1 MMFALPSRPLAV
13 VLPILLLVLLHGLPC
28 GTPPLAA
35 QEALVGDFPKYL
47 ADREIDAGDR
57 GAFQEGSGW
66 NETKQKLLIKVLAR
80 IGAPAE
86 LMLPWRDAARD
97 VAPAG
102 TAQPLGDMLVR
113 VRGKATFVA
122 TLALTPEQEQLA
134 GRPRLD
140 LVRIVDEKG
149 AVVDV
154 VTKEAPRSWPRWKTI
169 SEPAWTVGLPLSTAP
184 GPQPG
189 PPPEGGA
196 TWPAEPAALLL
207 AATGISW
214 SADTPLGR
222 LGMDY
227 GLFESITDSRKLEA
241 TEADAFYAVLAA
253 TGRAGEGE
261 IEAAAG
267 KPGDI
272 VPLIDPGQKWFATH
286 RGDPVTI
293 EGIARRA
300 TRIAVDGSARQKQ
313 VGADHYWEVFV
324 FVNTPLLAVNNRTQ
338 DTYPIVCCVRTLPAG
353 MPTGEQISERVR
365 ISGFALKRY
374 GYPLADLEISS
385 SQGDVRTKGERMETA
400 LVIGK
405 TAAWMPNPST
415 QGASNLLFW
424 IFSGLAALVGL
435 ALLVGAWS
443 INRDARR
450 AARAS
455 REQLPDR
462 LDLPGH

>member
-1 MMFALPSRPLAV
+1 MTPSRLSRSLPV
-13 VLPILLLVLLHGLPC
+13 VLGWMLLWSACVV
-28 GTPPLAA
+28 A
-35 QEALVGDFPKYL
+35 QESLVGDFPKYL
-47 ADREIDAGDR
+47 ADREIDEGDR
-57 GAFQEGSGW
+57 GVFQDGAAW
-66 NETKQKLLIKVLAR
+66 NEAKQKMLIKVLAR

-86 LMLPWRDAARD
+86 LMLPWRDSARD
-97 VAPAG
+97 VAAAG
-102 TAQPLGDMLVR
+102 AAQPLGDMLVR

-122 TLALTPEQEQLA
+122 ALALPADQEQLA

-140 LVRIVDEKG
+140 VVRIVDEKG

-154 VTKEAPRSWPRWKTI
+154 VTKEAPASWPRWTPI
-169 SEPAWTVGLPLSTAP
+169 DEPAWAVGLPLSTGA

-189 PPPEGGA
+189 PPPEGGKD
-196 TWPAEPAALLL
+196 WPKDPAALLL

-227 GLFESITDSRKLEA
+227 GLFETVVDGRKLEA
-241 TEADAFYAVLAA
+241 GEADAFYAALAA
-253 TGRAGEGE
+253 VGRAGEGD

-272 VPLIDPGQKWFATH
+272 VALIDPSQKWFATH

-300 TRIAVDGSARQKQ
+300 TRIAVDGAVRQKQ
-313 VGADHYWEVFV
+313 VGGDHYWEIFV
-324 FVNTPLLAVNNRTQ
+324 FVSTPLLVVNNRKQ
-338 DTYPIVCCVRTLPAG
+338 DDYPIVCCVRTLPAG

-365 ISGFALKRY
+365 VSGFALKRY

-385 SQGDVRTKGERMETA
+385 SQGNVRTKGERMETA

-405 TAAWMPNPST
+405 TATWIPNPST

-424 IFSGLAALVGL
+424 IFSSLAALVGL
-435 ALLVGAWS
+435 ALLAGAWS
-443 INRDARR
+443 MNRDARR

-462 LDLPGH
+462 LDLPGQ

>member
-1 MMFALPSRPLAV
+1 MTLPRSPRPLVVILAV
-13 VLPILLLVLLHGLPC
+13 AGMLSAPGLLP
-28 GTPPLAA
+28 A
-35 QEALVGDFPKYL
+35 QESLVGDFPKYL

-57 GAFQEGSGW
+57 SLFQEGTAW
-66 NETKQKLLIKVLAR
+66 NEAKQKLLIKVLAR

-86 LMLPWRDAARD
+86 LMLPWREAARD
-97 VAPAG
+97 VAAAG
-102 TAQPLGDMLVR
+102 APQPLGDMLVR
-113 VRGKATFVA
+113 LRGKATFVA
-122 TLALTPEQEQLA
+122 TLTLSPEQEQLA
-134 GRPRLD
+134 GRGRLD
-140 LVRIVDEKG
+140 LVRIRDEKG
-149 AVVDV
+149 AIVDV
-154 VTKEAPRSWPRWKTI
+154 VTKDAPRSWPRWKTI
-169 SEPAWTVGLPLSTAP
+169 DEPAWVVGLPLATTP

-189 PPPEGGA
+189 PPPEGGE
-196 TWPAEPAALLL
+196 TWPTEPPALLL

-227 GLFESITDSRKLEA
+227 ALFETVVDGRKLEA
-241 TEADAFYAVLAA
+241 TEADAFYALLAA
-253 TGRAGEGE
+253 TGRAADGE

-267 KPGDI
+267 KPGDV

-286 RGDPVTI
+286 RGDPLTI

-300 TRIAVDGSARQKQ
+300 TRIAVDGTARQKQ
-313 VGADHYWEVFV
+313 VGADHYWELFV

-338 DTYPIVCCVRTLPAG
+338 DSYPIVCCVRTLPAG
-353 MPTGEQISERVR
+353 MPSGEQISERVR

-405 TAAWMPNPST
+405 SASWVPNPSNR
-415 QGASNLLFW
+415 GASNLLFW
-424 IFSGLAALVGL
+424 IFSSLAALVGL
-435 ALLVGAWS
+435 ALLAGAWS

-462 LDLPGH
+462 LDLPGQ

>member
-1 MMFALPSRPLAV
+1 MTFSRALRSLSF
-13 VLPILLLVLLHGLPC
+13 ILTGVLL
-28 GTPPLAA
+28 AA
-35 QEALVGDFPKYL
+35 APAVAQDPLVGDFPKYL

-57 GAFQEGSGW
+57 SLFQDGSAW
-66 NETKQKLLIKVLAR
+66 NESKQKLLIKVLAR
-80 IGAPAE
+80 INAPAE

-97 VAPAG
+97 VAAAG
-102 TAQPLGDMLVR
+102 AAQPVGDMLVR

-122 TLALTPEQEQLA
+122 ALQLPPEQEQLA
-134 GRPRLD
+134 GRGRLD
-140 LVRIVDEKG
+140 VVRIIDEKG

-154 VTKEAPRSWPRWKTI
+154 VTKEAPKAWPRWKTI
-169 SEPAWTVGLPLSTAP
+169 DEPAWAVGLPLSTAP

-196 TWPAEPAALLL
+196 TWPAQPAALLL
-207 AATGISW
+207 AATEISW

-227 GLFESITDSRKLEA
+227 GLFETVVDGRKLEA
-241 TEADAFYAVLAA
+241 SEADVFYALLAA
-253 TGRAGEGE
+253 TGRAAAGE

-286 RGDPVTI
+286 RGDPLTV

-300 TRIAVDGSARQKQ
+300 TRIAVDGAARQKQ

-324 FVNTPLLAVNNRTQ
+324 FVNTPLLAVNDRTQ
-338 DTYPIVCCVRTLPAG
+338 DSYPIVCCVRSLPPG

-365 ISGFALKRY
+365 VSGFALKRY

-405 TAAWMPNPST
+405 TATWMPNPST
-415 QGASNLLFW
+415 QGASNLLFY
-424 IFSGLAALVGL
+424 IFSGLATLVGL
-435 ALLVGAWS
+435 ALVIGAWS

-455 REQLPDR
+455 REELPKR

>member
-1 MMFALPSRPLAV
+1 MTSSSLSRSLPV
-13 VLPILLLVLLHGLPC
+13 VLGWMLLWSATTV
-28 GTPPLAA
+28 A
-35 QEALVGDFPKYL
+35 QESLVGDFPKYL
-47 ADREIDAGDR
+47 ADREIDEGDR
-57 GAFQEGSGW
+57 GVFQDGAAW
-66 NETKQKLLIKVLAR
+66 NEAKQKMLIKVLAR

-97 VAPAG
+97 VAAAG
-102 TAQPLGDMLVR
+102 AAQPLGDMLVR

-122 TLALTPEQEQLA
+122 TLALPADQEQLA

-140 LVRIVDEKG
+140 VVRIVDEKG

-154 VTKEAPRSWPRWKTI
+154 VTKEAPRSWPRWKSI
-169 SEPAWTVGLPLSTAP
+169 DEPAWAVGLPLSTGA

-189 PPPEGGA
+189 PPTEGGQA
-196 TWPAEPAALLL
+196 WPQDPAALLL

-227 GLFESITDSRKLEA
+227 GLFETVVDGRKLEA
-241 TEADAFYAVLAA
+241 GEADAFYATLAA
-253 TGRAGEGE
+253 VGRAGDGD

-272 VPLIDPGQKWFATH
+272 VPLIDPSQKWFATH

-300 TRIAVDGSARQKQ
+300 TRIAVDGAVRQKQ
-313 VGADHYWEVFV
+313 VGADHYWELFV
-324 FVNTPLLAVNNRTQ
+324 FVNTPLLVVNNRKQ
-338 DTYPIVCCVRTLPAG
+338 DDYPIVCCVRTLPAG

-365 ISGFALKRY
+365 ISGFTLKRY

-405 TAAWMPNPST
+405 AATWIPNPST

-424 IFSGLAALVGL
+424 IFSSLAALVGL
-435 ALLVGAWS
+435 ALLAGAWS
-443 INRDARR
+443 MNRDSRR

-462 LDLPGH
+462 LDLPGQ